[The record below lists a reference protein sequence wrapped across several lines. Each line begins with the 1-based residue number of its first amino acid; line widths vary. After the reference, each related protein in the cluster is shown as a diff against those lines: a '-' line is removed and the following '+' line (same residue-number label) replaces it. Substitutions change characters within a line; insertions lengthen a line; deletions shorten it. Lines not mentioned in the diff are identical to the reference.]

1 MFEALVRGLH
11 LISLLAVFI
20 GTLIILPSASATV
33 DKTSASQLVKIYGLT
48 LAALFIALLSGLTLW
63 FAIGKPA
70 TFYSDNPVFHA
81 KLGAFA
87 LFTLLLIGQ
96 LISVNRFIRH
106 HPEPG
111 KLPKWL
117 GYLQKTSVL
126 VFLVIPPLAYLMAR
140 GLGYSG

>member
-1 MFEALVRGLH
+1 MLEALVRGLH
-11 LISLLAVFI
+11 LLSLLAVFI

-48 LAALFIALLSGLTLW
+48 LAALLVAFLTGLTLW
-63 FAIGKPA
+63 LAIGKPA
-70 TFYSDNPVFHA
+70 TFYSGNPVFHA

-87 LFTLLLIGQ
+87 LFTLLLIAQ
-96 LISVNRFIRH
+96 LVSVYRFVRQH
-106 HPEPG
+106 SMPG

-117 GYLQKTSVL
+117 GYLQKTSLL
-126 VFLVIPPLAYLMAR
+126 VFLVTPPLAYLMAR